1 METELHLKR
10 SATTILSPSDK
21 EAWVPLRIGI
31 IGAGKVGT
39 AFGLFL
45 KDRGECLKGY
55 ASRTQASAVRAAELT
70 DSVAFQNP
78 LALIREAELIFLTVV
93 DDQIEVLARELSEAL
108 SSQGTDAMRF
118 GKLGAGEADV
128 SMSSSFEAPI
138 FVHMSGAHGVDALE
152 PLAAAG
158 FETATLHPLVPVSEI
173 QRAREAFGSAFFSA
187 ELVSGGRFEPWLVKL
202 GVPFVRIETGSKAL
216 YHTGAVFASNF
227 VVTLIDTA
235 VQLFMQAGFSEEEA
249 IKGLLPLVYGSV
261 DNVARSGTAQALT
274 GPIARGDVTTVEKHL
289 KALEA
294 FSDTRGLYSALS
306 AATLVLAEKDK
317 LKANPDAA
325 AALTALLNEEDT

>member
-1 METELHLKR
+1 M
-10 SATTILSPSDK
+10 
-21 EAWVPLRIGI
+21 RIGI

-45 KDRGECLKGY
+45 KDRGVCLTGY
-55 ASRTQASAVRAAELT
+55 ASRTQASAEMAAELT
-70 DSVAFQNP
+70 DSVAFQNA
-78 LALIREAELIFLTVV
+78 LALIREAELIFLTVL
-93 DDQIEVLARELSEAL
+93 DDQIEVLARALSEAL
-108 SSQGTDAMRF
+108 SPPGTEKANT
-118 GKLGAGEADV
+118 GKLGAGEADF
-128 SMSSSFEAPI
+128 SMPSNFESPI
-138 FVHMSGAHGVDALE
+138 FVHMSGAHGVDALG

-158 FETATLHPLVPVSEI
+158 FETATLHPLVPVSEV
-173 QRAREAFGSAFFSA
+173 QRAREAFGSALFSA
-187 ELVSGGRFEPWLVKL
+187 ELVSGGRLEPWLVKL
-202 GVPFVRIETGSKAL
+202 GIPFVRIQAGSKAL

-235 VQLFMQAGFSEEEA
+235 VQLFKQAGFSEEEA

-294 FSDTRGLYSALS
+294 FSETRGLYRALS
-306 AATLVLAEKDK
+306 AATLALAEKDK

-325 AALTALLNEEDT
+325 AALTAVLKEEDT